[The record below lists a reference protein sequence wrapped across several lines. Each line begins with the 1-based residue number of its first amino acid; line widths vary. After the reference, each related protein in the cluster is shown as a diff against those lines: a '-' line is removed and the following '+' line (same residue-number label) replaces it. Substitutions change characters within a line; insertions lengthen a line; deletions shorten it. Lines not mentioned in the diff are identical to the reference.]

1 MSKPLKPDE
10 EEERYPDGCFF
21 IDKHPFLYGG
31 PTGYACLLY
40 HRQLVFKEIKQLV

>member
-21 IDKHPFLYGG
+21 IDKHP
-31 PTGYACLLY
+31 GYACLLY